1 MMQQQQMMQ
10 MAEKGVGPAVKGMSD
25 MAQQESMNEEG

>member
-10 MAEKGVGPAVKGMSD
+10 MAEKGIPQAVKGMSD
-25 MAQQESMNEEG
+25 AEIQRQAEEQ

>member
-10 MAEKGVGPAVKGMSD
+10 MAEKGVGPAVKGMAD
-25 MAQQESMNEEG
+25 VVQQGAMEGAE